1 MRRFRDIVEDIKAP
15 SPQSLW
21 LDNGKLKFFGTKGWV
36 SMVGE
41 GDDDRQELEEKVD
54 NLDKEVGSIQKDV
67 AVLNSKATI
76 ELEIGNSENVKANN
90 LAKLQ
95 AIQSVDHL
103 FFADIDYGYGAAK
116 WLPTTGGEAFIVT
129 SSGKAVIYNITT
141 DGSITKASTDIDL
154 ANPNTDLFEVVTELP
169 TENISTSK
177 LYCVLSSKVG
187 EENKYT
193 EYAYIKQTDGQFAWE
208 KMGEFQ
214 AEPDLSGYAKLS
226 GATFTG
232 NVTIP
237 GLINTNWVN
246 IKSIDNANGNSTYL
260 KAYRPNERSANRT
273 YSTNGYIADIGAPED
288 FIFTLEDGTK
298 VTKSIRVISTTTS
311 QNVVNNNGGEYG
323 E

>member
-21 LDNGKLKFFGTKGWV
+21 LDKGKLKFFGTKGWA

-41 GDDDRQELEEKVD
+41 GDEDRQELEEKVD
-54 NLDKEVGSIQKDV
+54 NLDKEVGNIQKDV
-67 AVLNSKATI
+67 AVLNSKAVI
-76 ELEIGNSENVKANN
+76 ELEIGNSESVKANN

-129 SSGKAVIYNITT
+129 SSGRAVIYTIGK
-141 DGSITKASTDIDL
+141 DGSVTKASTDIDL
-154 ANPNTDLFEVVTELP
+154 TNPNTDLFEVVTELP

-187 EENKYT
+187 DENKYT

-214 AEPDLSGYAKLS
+214 AQPDLSGYAKLDS
-226 GATFTG
+226 PKFTG
-232 NVTIP
+232 IAFANSLSVTNFIA
-237 GLINTNWVN
+237 GYVN
-246 IKSIDNANGNSTYL
+246 KNGNSRYFRTLSNTEASDNKTYNTSGGL
-260 KAYRPNERSANRT
+260 S
-273 YSTNGYIADIGAPED
+273 DIGDPEN
-288 FIFTLEDGTK
+288 FVFTLEDGTK
-298 VTKSIRVISTTTS
+298 VTKSIRVLSTTNS
-311 QNVVNNNGGEYG
+311 
-323 E
+323 

>member
-21 LDNGKLKFFGTKGWV
+21 LDKGKLKFFGTKGWA

-41 GDDDRQELEEKVD
+41 GDEDRQELEEKVD
-54 NLDKEVGSIQKDV
+54 NLDKEVGDIQKDV
-67 AVLNSKATI
+67 AVLNSKAVI
-76 ELEIGNSENVKANN
+76 ELEIGNSESVKANN

-129 SSGKAVIYNITT
+129 SSGRAVIYTIDK
-141 DGSITKASTDIDL
+141 DGSVTKVSTDIDL
-154 ANPNTDLFEVVTELP
+154 TNPNTDLFEVVTELP

-214 AEPDLSGYAKLS
+214 AQPDLSGYAKLS
-226 GATFTG
+226 GAVFT
-232 NVTIP
+232 NAVTIP
-237 GLINTNWVN
+237 SGEIRNTWFTNCAIRRGQRGYFFTN
-246 IKSIDNANGNSTYL
+246 DDYSDTNAFVTSGKLVDVGKEES
-260 KAYRPNERSANRT
+260 
-273 YSTNGYIADIGAPED
+273 
-288 FIFTLEDGTK
+288 FVFTLEDGTT
-298 VTKSIRVISTTTS
+298 VTKSIRVISTTS
-311 QNVVNNNGGEYG
+311 EAGA
-323 E
+323 

>member
-1 MRRFRDIVEDIKAP
+1 MLRKRNIVESTTPP
-15 SPQSLW
+15 SIDSLW
-21 LDNGKLKFFGTKGWV
+21 LNKGIAKVFVNGEWV
-36 SMVGE
+36 TIAGGE
-41 GDDDRQELEEKVD
+41 TPDQKELEEKVD
-54 NLDKEVGSIQKDV
+54 NLDKEVGTIQKDV
-67 AVLNSKATI
+67 AVLNSKAVI

-90 LAKLQ
+90 LTKLQ

-129 SSGKAVIYNITT
+129 SSGRAVIYTIGK
-141 DGSITKASTDIDL
+141 DGSVTKASTDIDL
-154 ANPNTDLFEVVTELP
+154 TNPNTDLFEVVTELP

-226 GATFTG
+226 GANFTG
-232 NVTIP
+232 STEIDPP
-237 GLINTNWVN
+237 GWLSVHILRKYAGARWLLADGRHNQSPTMTYTTDGQLAN
-246 IKSIDNANGNSTYL
+246 IG
-260 KAYRPNERSANRT
+260 
-273 YSTNGYIADIGAPED
+273 PEES
-288 FIFTLEDGTK
+288 FIFTLEDGSK
-298 VTKSIRVISTTTS
+298 VTKSIRVVSTTTTPAT
-311 QNVVNNNGGEYG
+311 
-323 E
+323 

>member
-21 LDNGKLKFFGTKGWV
+21 LDKGKLKFFGTKGWA

-41 GDDDRQELEEKVD
+41 ENGDRQELEEKVD
-54 NLDKEVGSIQKDV
+54 NLDKEVGDIQKDV
-67 AVLNSKATI
+67 AVLNSKAII
-76 ELEIGNSENVKANN
+76 ELEIGNSESVKANN

-129 SSGKAVIYNITT
+129 SSGRAVIYNIGK
-141 DGSITKASTDIDL
+141 DGSVAKASTDIDL
-154 ANPNTDLFEVVTELP
+154 TNPNTDLFEVVTELP

-177 LYCVLSSKVG
+177 LYCVLSSTAG

-208 KMGEFQ
+208 KMGEFN
-214 AEPDLSGYAKLS
+214 AAPDLSGYAKLS

-232 NVTIP
+232 EANFNAV
-237 GLINTNWVN
+237 ININRGYRLSGTLLRGSAGF
-246 IKSIDNANGNSTYL
+246 IKVSGNSDARKVFSSDGKL
-260 KAYRPNERSANRT
+260 
-273 YSTNGYIADIGAPED
+273 ADIGTVES
-288 FIFTLEDGTK
+288 FVFTLEDGSK
-298 VTKSIRVISTTTS
+298 VTKSIRVVSTTNS
-311 QNVVNNNGGEYG
+311 
-323 E
+323 

>member
-21 LDNGKLKFFGTKGWV
+21 LNKGKLKFFGTKGWT

-41 GDDDRQELEEKVD
+41 ENGDRQELEEKVD
-54 NLDKEVGSIQKDV
+54 NLDKEVGDIQKDV
-67 AVLNSKATI
+67 AVLNSKAVI
-76 ELEIGNSENVKANN
+76 ELEIGNSETVKANN

-129 SSGKAVIYNITT
+129 SSGRAVIYNIGK
-141 DGSITKASTDIDL
+141 DGSVTKASTDIDL

-177 LYCVLSSKVG
+177 LYCVLSSTAG

-208 KMGEFQ
+208 KMGEFS
-214 AEPDLSGYAKLS
+214 ATPDLSGYAKLNADNIFRCNNVFATGYTVQVDAFKVAGIVKGVS
-226 GATFTG
+226 GYLFDKSDA
-232 NVTIP
+232 VR
-237 GLINTNWVN
+237 TNHTV
-246 IKSIDNANGNSTYL
+246 Y
-260 KAYRPNERSANRT
+260 
-273 YSTNGYIADIGAPED
+273 TNDGKKADIGIEES
-288 FIFTLEDGTK
+288 FIFTLEDGSK
-298 VTKSIRVISTTTS
+298 VTKSIRVVSTTNS
-311 QNVVNNNGGEYG
+311 
-323 E
+323 

>member
-169 TENISTSK
+169 TENISTSR

-193 EYAYIKQTDGQFAWE
+193 EYAYIKQTNGQYAWE
-208 KMGEFQ
+208 KMGEFK

-226 GATFTG
+226 GDNIFTAENKFTG
-232 NVTIP
+232 VSTFKH
-237 GLINTNWVN
+237 INIATLANNYGKGYLVSNELGNRSNHLAYVSNGELVN
-246 IKSIDNANGNSTYL
+246 IGTEEALT
-260 KAYRPNERSANRT
+260 
-273 YSTNGYIADIGAPED
+273 
-288 FIFTLEDGTK
+288 FTLEDGST
-298 VTKSIRVISTTTS
+298 VTKKIRVLSNTTTPAT
-311 QNVVNNNGGEYG
+311 
-323 E
+323 

>member
-15 SPQSLW
+15 STQSLW
-21 LDNGKLKFFGTKGWV
+21 LDKGKLKFFGTKGWA
-36 SMVGE
+36 SMIGE
-41 GDDDRQELEEKVD
+41 GNVDSQELEEKVD
-54 NLDKEVGSIQKDV
+54 NLDKEVGNIQKDV
-67 AVLNSKATI
+67 AVLNSKAVI
-76 ELEIGNSENVKANN
+76 ELEIGNSESVKANN

-129 SSGKAVIYNITT
+129 SSGRAVIYTIGK
-141 DGSITKASTDIDL
+141 DGSVTKASTDIDL
-154 ANPNTDLFEVVTELP
+154 TNPNTDLFEVVTELP

-208 KMGEFQ
+208 KMGEFK
-214 AEPDLSGYAKLS
+214 AEPDLSGYANLNKNNVFAGVNRFSSQVDFSAFSVGADGKLYRTIKLETS
-226 GATFTG
+226 RFKVT
-232 NVTIP
+232 NVPVTDSTV
-237 GLINTNWVN
+237 L
-246 IKSIDNANGNSTYL
+246 NANGGLS
-260 KAYRPNERSANRT
+260 E
-273 YSTNGYIADIGAPED
+273 IGTEEP
-288 FIFTLEDGTK
+288 FVFTLEDGST

-311 QNVVNNNGGEYG
+311 QAGA
-323 E
+323 

>member
-15 SPQSLW
+15 STQSLW
-21 LDNGKLKFFGTKGWV
+21 LDKGKLKFFGTKGWV
-36 SMVGE
+36 SMIGE
-41 GDDDRQELEEKVD
+41 GNVDSQELEEKVD
-54 NLDKEVGSIQKDV
+54 NLDKEVGNIQKDV
-67 AVLNSKATI
+67 TVLNSKAVI
-76 ELEIGNSENVKANN
+76 ELEIGDSESVKANN

-129 SSGKAVIYNITT
+129 SSGRAVIYTIGK
-141 DGSITKASTDIDL
+141 DGSVTKASTDIDL
-154 ANPNTDLFEVVTELP
+154 TNPNTDLFEVVTELP

-214 AEPDLSGYAKLS
+214 AQPNLNGYARLD
-226 GATFTG
+226 GANFTG
-232 NVTIP
+232 SVTIAG
-237 GLINTNWVN
+237 GLNVGGIVTDAGKQISLTRKNGKNTE
-246 IKSIDNANGNSTYL
+246 TY
-260 KAYRPNERSANRT
+260 A
-273 YSTNGYIADIGAPED
+273 TNGSVANIGSEEQ
-288 FIFTLEDGTK
+288 FVFTLEDGST
-298 VTKSIRVISTTTS
+298 VTKSIRIISTTS
-311 QNVVNNNGGEYG
+311 QAGA
-323 E
+323 

>member
-21 LDNGKLKFFGTKGWV
+21 LNKGKLKFFGTKGWT
-36 SMVGE
+36 SMAGE
-41 GDDDRQELEEKVD
+41 GGEDRQELEEKVD
-54 NLDKEVGSIQKDV
+54 NLDKEVDNIQKDV
-67 AVLNSKATI
+67 AVLNSKAVI
-76 ELEIGNSENVKANN
+76 ELEIGNSESVKANN

-129 SSGKAVIYNITT
+129 SSGRAVIYTIGK
-141 DGSITKASTDIDL
+141 DGSVTKASTDIDL
-154 ANPNTDLFEVVTELP
+154 TNPNTDLFEVVTELP

-208 KMGEFQ
+208 KMGEFK
-214 AEPDLSGYAKLS
+214 AEPDLSGYAKLN
-226 GATFTG
+226 GAHFTNDCIFER
-232 NVTIP
+232 NVD
-237 GLINTNWVN
+237 
-246 IKSIDNANGNSTYL
+246 IKNRLDIYYLNAHYLVDNDGSYIKLTRNG
-260 KAYRPNERSANRT
+260 SANT
-273 YSTNGYIADIGAPED
+273 TFATDGTIADIGIEEP
-288 FIFTLEDGTK
+288 FVFTLEDGST
-298 VTKSIRVISTTTS
+298 VTKSIRVISTNS
-311 QNVVNNNGGEYG
+311 QAGA
-323 E
+323 